1 MRGDKPLAPASP
13 FPLEGEGFSLSRR
26 TFLAAPVALAACGSG
41 EAAVVPVD
49 RPARALKSIAPFPVG
64 TACMTGQLSDQ
75 TWFRLVSEHF
85 SQLTP
90 EWEMKMEYILRP
102 DGSLKF
108 DAPDRIAYF
117 ARDLGLRL
125 FGHALIW
132 YAQDHPWFR
141 ALTGDRARFTA
152 EYDRYIAEVA
162 GRWRSQV
169 VGWDVVNEPVSE
181 DGRGLRDCVWS
192 EGLGGVD
199 AYIIR
204 AFEQAKLAAPEAVL
218 FLNDYNLENNPVKG
232 ATYMRLV
239 ERLLKAGAPITGLG
253 TQSHLDIDIPAGQT
267 AAFMRELAQ
276 FGLQIHVAELDAS
289 LRDDG
294 RLPDLRPRRQRIE
307 RQTARVA
314 ELAEAF
320 MALPRAQQFAFTVW
334 GVRDTDSWLRRGAK
348 DDGKDSPLLFDAA
361 GRANPMFQAVAGA
374 FGG

>member
-1 MRGDKPLAPASP
+1 MRGANAHAPAPP
-13 FPLEGEGFSLSRR
+13 FPLEGEGFSVSRR
-26 TFLAAPVALAACGSG
+26 AFLAAPVALAACGSG

-49 RPARALKSIAPFPVG
+49 RPVRPLKSIAPFPVG

-75 TWFRLVSEHF
+75 AWFRLVSEHF

-90 EWEMKMEYILRP
+90 EWEMKMEYILQR
-102 DGSLKF
+102 DGSLRF

-125 FGHALIW
+125 YGHALIW
-132 YAQDHPWFR
+132 YAQSHPWFE
-141 ALTGDRARFTA
+141 ALTGDRARFAA

-192 EGLGGVD
+192 QGLGGID

-204 AFEQAKLAAPEAVL
+204 AFEQAKRAAPEAVL

-232 ATYMRLV
+232 ATYLRLV
-239 ERLLKAGAPITGLG
+239 ERLLKAGAPISGLG
-253 TQSHLDIDIPAGQT
+253 TQSHLDIQIPAGQT

-276 FGLQIHVAELDAS
+276 FGLPIHVAELDAS
-289 LRDDG
+289 QRREG
-294 RLPDLRPRRQRIE
+294 RRPDLRSPAQKTRQ
-307 RQTARVA
+307 QTARVA

-334 GVRDTDSWLRRGAK
+334 GVRDTDSWLRRGKK
-348 DDGKDSPLLFDAA
+348 DDGQDSPLLFDAQ
-361 GRANPMFQAVAGA
+361 GRANPMFHAMASS
-374 FGG
+374 FSP